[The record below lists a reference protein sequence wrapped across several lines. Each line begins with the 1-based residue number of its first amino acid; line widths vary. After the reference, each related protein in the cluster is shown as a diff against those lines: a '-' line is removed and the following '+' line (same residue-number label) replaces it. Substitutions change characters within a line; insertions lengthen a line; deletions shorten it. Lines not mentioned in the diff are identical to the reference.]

1 MTTPP
6 ADNLEELRE
15 MALREV
21 LRMFHG
27 DQDETNRW
35 LDSPCLGLG
44 HKTPNKCLETREGI
58 DQVRTLVGRLQHGII
73 T

>member
-1 MTTPP
+1 
-6 ADNLEELRE
+6 
-15 MALREV
+15 
-21 LRMFHG
+21 MFHG